1 MSRYRRYKLAS
12 VLMLAWL
19 CTASA
24 LWAQTPSVD
33 SGAAPALELNTGQK
47 QAIYQSVSAT
57 QKNSPAPVGF
67 RAAVGARVPDAIE
80 LQAISETLAGIVPAA
95 KNLQWAVV
103 ERQVIL
109 VEPKSKTVVA
119 VITHDQ

>member
-1 MSRYRRYKLAS
+1 MSRHCRRNIVS
-12 VLMLAWL
+12 VVVLAWFWAAAPVL
-19 CTASA
+19 
-24 LWAQTPSVD
+24 AQTKAID

-57 QKNSPAPVGF
+57 QKNNPAPLGF
-67 RAAVGARVPDAIE
+67 RAAVGANVPDAIE
-80 LQAISETLAGIVPAA
+80 LQPISDTLAGLVPAA
-95 KNLQWAVV
+95 KDLQVAVI

-109 VEPKSKTVVA
+109 VEPKSKAVVA

>member
-1 MSRYRRYKLAS
+1 MSRNSR
-12 VLMLAWL
+12 
-19 CTASA
+19 CNIASA
-24 LWAQTPSVD
+24 IVLSWFCFAAPALAQTPSVD

-67 RAAVGARVPDAIE
+67 RAAVGARVPDMIE
-80 LQAISETLAGIVPAA
+80 LQAISDTLAGIVPAA

-119 VITHDQ
+119 VITRDQ